1 MFLGITY
8 MQFMGYALRP
18 HFMITCCLALG
29 ISACS
34 FGSDDGVIGDS
45 RYYDSD
51 TPKIE
56 KQRVGKP
63 YQIGGKWYTPAV
75 NSDYDEVGIASWYGP
90 GFHGRPTANGEKFN
104 ENGISAAH
112 TTLPLP
118 SYVMVTNLDN
128 GKQLY
133 VRINDRGPFE
143 DDRILDLSKRAAEL
157 LGSKN
162 TGLARVRVRLAEPP
176 YNVTLISPDGQKK
189 TGTTKQTHS
198 SEVLIANNNNT
209 QQETKTAYNNLP
221 LYQGNNQASTA
232 PIQNT
237 PITPITPIAQPIIND
252 TYPQDYPTATTRP
265 NNSILSDTYAVKIG
279 VFSDPNNISN
289 LQRNLASLG
298 TVQVNPIYRQGK
310 MLSEVSLNG
319 YKTQQEALKTIDAL
333 TQLGINDAIII
344 TK

>member
-8 MQFMGYALRP
+8 MHFMSYAFRP
-18 HFMITCCLALG
+18 HFIITCCLALS
-29 ISACS
+29 ITACG
-34 FGSDDGVIGDS
+34 FGSDDAVVGDS
-45 RYYDSD
+45 AYYDSD

-63 YQIGGKWYTPAV
+63 YQIGGKWYTPAID
-75 NSDYDEVGIASWYGP
+75 SDYDEVGIASWYGP
-90 GFHGRPTANGEKFN
+90 GFHGRPTANGEKFD

-189 TGTTKQTHS
+189 IGTTKQTNS
-198 SEVLIANNNNT
+198 SEILIANNNNNR

-221 LYQGNNQASTA
+221 LYQGNNQV
-232 PIQNT
+232 NT
-237 PITPITPIAQPIIND
+237 PLIKNTPMQPIAQPIINNN
-252 TYPQDYPTATTRP
+252 YPQDYATATTRP

-310 MLSEVSLNG
+310 MLSEISLNG
-319 YKTQQEALKTIDAL
+319 YKTQQEALNTLDAL